1 MKQLAL
7 AQANGT
13 HQLALALKFAS
24 HTDMLSSLQV
34 SRVSLS
40 ICTTVLLQKL
50 VAAIGSTC
58 IVFDVQVW
66 RPLIGPVQDSALG
79 FVDAATL
86 SQHDILPANLFLTEE
101 FAIEVNYIVHNP
113 SHR

>member
-1 MKQLAL
+1 M
-7 AQANGT
+7 
-13 HQLALALKFAS
+13 H
-24 HTDMLSSLQV
+24 
-34 SRVSLS
+34 
-40 ICTTVLLQKL
+40 KL
-50 VAAIGSTC
+50 IAAIGSAC
-58 IVFDVQVW
+58 LMFGVQVW
-66 RPLIGPVQDSALG
+66 RPLVGPVQDSALG

>member
-1 MKQLAL
+1 VAQAIGKHLLAL
-7 AQANGT
+7 
-13 HQLALALKFAS
+13 LLRFAS
-24 HTDMLSSLQV
+24 HIGMLSSLQISQV
-34 SRVSLS
+34 STS
-40 ICTTVLLQKL
+40 ICTPVLMQKV
-50 VAAIGSTC
+50 VAAAD
-58 IVFDVQVW
+58 VMLDVQVW
-66 RPLIGPVQDSALG
+66 RPLVGPVQDSALG